1 VQICLRYC
9 IIAQTSLVVACDLI
23 TNCIPNVKSMEV
35 KLDLMSDFK
44 EAEKYLHIHEITA
57 KSQN

>member
-1 VQICLRYC
+1 
-9 IIAQTSLVVACDLI
+9 
-23 TNCIPNVKSMEV
+23 MEV